1 MNKEGSATADYWCWE
16 VCVCVCG
23 VVCGMWHSGSGSG
36 SGSKEVDDK
45 MLHVTSSST
54 RTRK

>member
-1 MNKEGSATADYWCWE
+1 MNKKGSATAAYWCWE
-16 VCVCVCG
+16 VCVCVWC
-23 VVCGMWHSGSGSG
+23 VAQWHSGSGSG